1 MSQKNHNDDVLMVLN
16 PYNNKL
22 YNVLPLFE
30 LKEVNGFEELYESV
44 DDTIRLFSCVID
56 ESLLVDHDAR
66 HKIEDLYFIRD
77 MFKDLMKC
85 EVTIPQTKCK

>member
-16 PYNNKL
+16 PNNNKL

-30 LKEVNGFEELYESV
+30 LNKMSGFEELYESV

-56 ESLLVDHDAR
+56 ENLLVYHDVR
-66 HKIEDLYFIRD
+66 QKIEDLYFIRD
-77 MFKDLMKC
+77 MFRDLMKC
-85 EVTIPQTKCK
+85 EVTLPQSKCK